1 MISSSAAATETPRAR
16 AQRLYK
22 SYMDNPI
29 EACGGEPQAL
39 GNLKGEIRKIILS
52 PYLSKIIDIH
62 MKDTDLDLEFV
73 ETQIKPEHK
82 DKVYSAI
89 ADATLNVY
97 KGGKRKSRKSKSRK
111 SKKSKK
117 SKKSRKN

>member
-1 MISSSAAATETPRAR
+1 MSSSSAAATETPRAR

-22 SYMDNPI
+22 SYIDNPV
-29 EACGGEPQAL
+29 EAFGGKLQAID
-39 GNLKGEIRKIILS
+39 NLKGEIRKILLN
-52 PYLSKIIDIH
+52 PYISKIIDVH

-89 ADATLNVY
+89 ADATLKVY
-97 KGGKRKSRKSKSRK
+97 EGGKRKSRKSKSRK
-111 SKKSKK
+111 SKKSKR
-117 SKKSRKN
+117 KSRKN